1 MNGGN
6 DEVTRQY
13 SLAYLTVLGC
23 PPDEMI
29 EIAARAGYDF
39 VSLRP
44 IYMGLPG
51 EPNYSLSDNKELLK
65 KTRKALSDTGVKLLD
80 IELARIYDGVDPK
93 QYVPA
98 MEAAAELGGRHV
110 LSSIW
115 TDDRSFAIERFAELC
130 DLAKPLGLTVELEF
144 VPIASVINLAG
155 VLDVLHAVKRDNAGL
170 MIDIHHFHRSKDKAE
185 DLEAVPREWFRF
197 LHLCDA
203 PAKIPDSVEEMTH
216 ILREA
221 RLYVGEGGID
231 IADIVNRI
239 PLVPYS
245 IELPHTRRS
254 QELGFAEHARRC
266 LQTAKEYFAKH
277 PHPEQADAQM
287 ETRKKNLA

>member
-1 MNGGN
+1 MAK
-6 DEVTRQY
+6 QF

-29 EIAARAGYDF
+29 EIAARTGYDF

-51 EPNYSLSDNKELLK
+51 EPNYSLADNKELMQ
-65 KTRKALSDTGVKLLD
+65 KTKRALSDTGIKLLD

-93 QYVPA
+93 RYLPS

-115 TDDRSFAIERFAELC
+115 TDDRNFAVERFAELC

-144 VPIASVINLAG
+144 VPIASVSTLAG
-155 VLDVLHAVKRDNAGL
+155 VLDVLHTVKRDNAGVML
-170 MIDIHHFHRSKDKAE
+170 DMHHFHRSGDKVE
-185 DLEAVPREWFRF
+185 DLDAIPREWFRF
-197 LHLCDA
+197 FHLCDA
-203 PAKIPDSVEEMTH
+203 PVEIPTAKEEMTR

-231 IADIVNRI
+231 IASVVNRI
-239 PLVPYS
+239 PEIPYS
-245 IELPHTRRS
+245 IELPNTKRS
-254 QELGFAEHARRC
+254 QELGYEEFARRC
-266 LQTAKEYFAKH
+266 LESAKAYFEKH
-277 PHPEQADAQM
+277 PRTNQESLS
-287 ETRKKNLA
+287 TNKKKLIEV

>member
-1 MNGGN
+1 M
-6 DEVTRQY
+6 TRQY

-44 IYMGLPG
+44 IHMGLPG
-51 EPNYSLSDNKELLK
+51 EPDYSLSRNKELMK
-65 KTRKALSDTGVKLLD
+65 KTKKALADTGVKLLD
-80 IELARIYDGVDPK
+80 IELARIYDGVDPNR
-93 QYVPA
+93 YLPE

-115 TDDRSFAIERFAELC
+115 TEDRQFAIERFAELC

-144 VPIASVINLAG
+144 VPIATVRNLAG
-155 VLDVLHAVKRDNAGL
+155 VLDVLHAVKRENAGVML
-170 MIDIHHFHRSKDKAE
+170 DMHHFHRSGDKPE
-185 DLEAVPREWFRF
+185 DLDAVPREWFRF

-203 PAKIPDSVEEMTH
+203 PAEIPLSAEEMTR

-231 IADIVNRI
+231 IAGIVNRI
-239 PLVPYS
+239 PEIPCS
-245 IELPHTRRS
+245 IELPNTRRS
-254 QELGFAEHARRC
+254 RELGFTEFARRC
-266 LQTAKEYFAKH
+266 LESAKAYFAKH
-277 PHPEQADAQM
+277 PRDNQEAFYTEPP
-287 ETRKKNLA
+287 KSNLA

>member
-1 MNGGN
+1 MNK
-6 DEVTRQY
+6 QF

-51 EPNYSLSDNKELLK
+51 EPNYSLSDNPDLK
-65 KTRKALSDTGVKLLD
+65 KKTKKALSDTGVKLLD
-80 IELARIYDGVDPK
+80 IELARIYDGLDPK
-93 QYVPA
+93 RYLPA
-98 MEAAAELGGRHV
+98 MESAAELGGRHV

-115 TDDRSFAIERFAELC
+115 TDDRNFAIESFAELC

-144 VPIASVINLAG
+144 VPIASVSTLAG
-155 VLDVLHAVKRDNAGL
+155 VLDVLHTVKRDNAGVML
-170 MIDIHHFHRSKDKAE
+170 DMHHFHRSHDKVE
-185 DLEAVPREWFRF
+185 DLDAIPREWFRF

-203 PAKIPDSVEEMTH
+203 PAEIPASKEEMTR

-231 IADIVNRI
+231 VASIVNRI
-239 PLVPYS
+239 PEIPCS
-245 IELPHTRRS
+245 IELPNTQRS
-254 QELGFAEHARRC
+254 KELGYAEFARQC
-266 LQTAKEYFAKH
+266 LVTAKEYFAKH
-277 PHPEQADAQM
+277 PREEQD
-287 ETRKKNLA
+287 TLDLDKKKLVEV

>member
-1 MNGGN
+1 M
-6 DEVTRQY
+6 TRQF

-51 EPNYSLSDNKELLK
+51 EPNYSLADNKALMRRTK
-65 KTRKALSDTGVKLLD
+65 KALADTGIKLLD

-93 QYVPA
+93 RYLPS

-115 TDDRSFAIERFAELC
+115 TDDRNFAIERFAELC

-144 VPIASVINLAG
+144 VPIASVSNLAG
-155 VLDVLHAVKRDNAGL
+155 VLDVLHTVKRDNAGV
-170 MIDIHHFHRSKDKAE
+170 MIDMHHFHRSGDKVE
-185 DLEAVPREWFRF
+185 DLDAVPREWFRF

-203 PAKIPDSVEEMTH
+203 PAKIPDSVEEMTY

-231 IADIVNRI
+231 IAGIVNRLPEI
-239 PLVPYS
+239 PCS
-245 IELPHTRRS
+245 IELPNTKRS
-254 QELGFAEHARRC
+254 KELGFEEFARRC
-266 LQTAKEYFAKH
+266 LQSAKAYFERH
-277 PHPEQADAQM
+277 PRADQAALHLDH
-287 ETRKKNLA
+287 RKTNLA

>member
-1 MNGGN
+1 M
-6 DEVTRQY
+6 TRQF

-51 EPNYSLSDNKELLK
+51 EPNYSLSDNPELMK
-65 KTRKALSDTGVKLLD
+65 KTKKALSDTGLGLLD

-93 QYVPA
+93 QYLPA

-144 VPIASVINLAG
+144 VPIASVSTLAG
-155 VLDVLHAVKRDNAGL
+155 VLDVLNAVQRDNAGL
-170 MIDIHHFHRSKDKAE
+170 MIDIHHFHRSGDKVE
-185 DLEAVPREWFRF
+185 DLDAVPREWFRF

-203 PAKIPDSVEEMTH
+203 PGKIPDSREEMTR

-231 IADIVNRI
+231 IAAIVNRMPSI
-239 PLVPYS
+239 PCS
-245 IELPHTRRS
+245 IELPHTERS
-254 QELGFAEHARRC
+254 RELGFAEHARRC
-266 LQTAKEYFAKH
+266 LQSAKEYFATYVDNQTGVQRK
-277 PHPEQADAQM
+277 
-287 ETRKKNLA
+287 TREKNLA

>member
-1 MNGGN
+1 VNK
-6 DEVTRQY
+6 QF

-51 EPNYSLSDNKELLK
+51 EPNYSLSDNPDLMK
-65 KTRKALSDTGVKLLD
+65 KTKKALSDTGVKLLD
-80 IELARIYDGVDPK
+80 IELARIYDGLDPK
-93 QYVPA
+93 RYLPA
-98 MEAAAELGGRHV
+98 MESAAELGGRHV

-115 TDDRSFAIERFAELC
+115 TDDRNFAIESFAELC

-144 VPIASVINLAG
+144 VPIASVSTLAG
-155 VLDVLHAVKRDNAGL
+155 VLDVLHTVKRDNAGVML
-170 MIDIHHFHRSKDKAE
+170 DMHHFHRSQDKVE
-185 DLEAVPREWFRF
+185 DLDAVPREWFRF

-203 PAKIPDSVEEMTH
+203 PAEIPTSKEEMTH

-231 IADIVNRI
+231 VASIVNRI
-239 PLVPYS
+239 PEIPCS
-245 IELPHTRRS
+245 IELPNTKRS
-254 QELGFAEHARRC
+254 KELGYAEFARQC
-266 LQTAKEYFAKH
+266 LVTAKEYFAKH
-277 PHPEQADAQM
+277 PREEQD
-287 ETRKKNLA
+287 TLDKKKLVEV